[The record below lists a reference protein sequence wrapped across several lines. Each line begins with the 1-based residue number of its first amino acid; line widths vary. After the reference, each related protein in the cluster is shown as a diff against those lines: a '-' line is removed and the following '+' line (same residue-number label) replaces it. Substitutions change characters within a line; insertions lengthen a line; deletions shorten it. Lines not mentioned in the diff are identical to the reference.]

1 MSTARPA
8 VAPPSLPD
16 RPGSRDL
23 RPLVKVA
30 SFLAPYKARVAGAL
44 AALVVA
50 SAAWLALGQGL
61 KYVVDAG
68 FGSGEAHR
76 LDVALAGALVV
87 AAVLSVATY
96 ARFLLMMTTGERV
109 VTDIRRAV
117 YGHLLRLE
125 PAFFETARTG
135 EVTSRLTNDVTLL
148 QAVIGFGF
156 SMFLR
161 NALMLAGALALMVWT
176 SPKLSALIVL
186 GIPAT
191 LAPILVVGR
200 KVRRLSRENQD
211 RVADVSAYVD
221 ESIHEIRTVQAWGHE
236 DADRAH
242 FGRHAEAAYAS
253 GVARVRQKAFLIGAV
268 MLIAFSAVVVILWIG
283 GRDVFAGTLSAGA
296 LSAFV
301 FYAMLSAGAAAAIS
315 EVWGDLQRAAGA
327 TERLMELL
335 ATEPAIVAPPHP
347 VPLPAPPRGEVR
359 LERVT
364 FRYPSRPEVAALADV
379 SLAVAPGERVALV
392 GPSGAGKSTV
402 FQLLLRFYDPD
413 AGVVRVDGVD
423 ARLADPHEVRGRFAL
438 VPQEPVVFAASVA
451 ENVRY
456 ARAGATDAEVREAL
470 AAAYALD
477 FVERLPQGLD
487 TQLGERGVRLSGGQ
501 RQRLAIARALLADRA
516 VLLLDEA
523 TSSLDAESERYVQLA
538 LERLMRG
545 RTTLIIAHR
554 LATVQ
559 SADRIVVMDH
569 GRIVASGSHAELVR
583 QGGLYARLAELQFL
597 GEIGAAGAVPAPRAR
612 AVT

>member
-1 MSTARPA
+1 MASPTT
-8 VAPPSLPD
+8 PD
-16 RPGSRDL
+16 RPATRDL
-23 RPLVKVA
+23 RPLAKVA
-30 SFLAPYKARVAGAL
+30 SFLRPYKVRIAGAL

-50 SAAWLALGQGL
+50 AVAWLALGQGL
-61 KYVVDAG
+61 KHVVDAG
-68 FGSGEAHR
+68 FGSGDPR
-76 LDVALAGALVV
+76 MLNFALAGALAV
-87 AAVLSVATY
+87 AVILSVATY
-96 ARFLLMMTTGERV
+96 ARFHLMMSTGERV
-109 VTDIRRAV
+109 ITDIRRAV
-117 YGHLLRLE
+117 YGHLLDLE
-125 PAFFETARTG
+125 PAFFETQRTG
-135 EVTSRLTNDVTLL
+135 EVISRLTNDVTLL

-161 NALMLAGALALMVWT
+161 NALMLVGAIALMVWT

-191 LAPILVVGR
+191 LAPILLLGR
-200 KVRRLSRENQD
+200 KVRKLSRENQD
-211 RVADVSAYVD
+211 RVADVSSYVD

-236 DADRAH
+236 DADRER
-242 FGRHAEAAYAS
+242 FGRFAEAAYES
-253 GVARVRQKAFLIGAV
+253 GVSRIRQKAFLIAAV

-283 GRDVFAGTLSAGA
+283 GRGVLAGTLSAGE

-301 FYAMLSAGAAAAIS
+301 FYAALSAGSAAAIA
-315 EVWGDLQRAAGA
+315 EVWGELQRAAGA

-335 ATEPAIVAPPHP
+335 HTRAAIVAPASP
-347 VPLPAPPRGEVR
+347 VALPAPPRGEVR
-359 LERVT
+359 FEHVV

-379 SLAVAPGERVALV
+379 NLVVAPGERVALV

-402 FQLLLRFYDPD
+402 FQLLLRFYDPES
-413 AGVVRVDGVD
+413 GTVRIDGVD
-423 ARLADPHEVRGRFAL
+423 ARLAEPHAVRGRFAL

-451 ENVRY
+451 ENIRY
-456 ARAGATDAEVREAL
+456 ARPDATDAQVREAL
-470 AAAYALD
+470 RAAYALD
-477 FVERLPQGLD
+477 FVEKLPQGLE
-487 TQLGERGVRLSGGQ
+487 TYLGERGVRLSGGQ

-538 LERLMRG
+538 LERLMRN

-583 QGGLYARLAELQFL
+583 AGGLYARLAELQFL
-597 GEIGAAGAVPAPRAR
+597 GEMGEEPDAPVAAQA
-612 AVT
+612 